1 MERIGR
7 SEEEGKTKQGREPS
21 KINGFL
27 QLQMRRIDF
36 ASGRQR
42 KEREFR
48 GAFPRHPIDL
58 LAGNVSIDSGD
69 IFVNRAQLPLSDLI
83 PRVESCSSVTLPFEA
98 IEPSCHGESSGICQ
112 LVEDIS

>member
-7 SEEEGKTKQGREPS
+7 SKEEGKTKQGREPS

-69 IFVNRAQLPLSDLI
+69 IFVNRP
-83 PRVESCSSVTLPFEA
+83 PSVRSNSA
-98 IEPSCHGESSGICQ
+98 SGIV
-112 LVEDIS
+112 LERDIAVRGD